1 MSELMRPDD
10 TPGAP
15 PEHDRIAGPAGI
27 RSQAAYFD
35 ERAKADV
42 EAEVAARDHHE
53 GLSARIQESGGAI
66 HAMVDG
72 IRHDDPGRTTRAELR
87 PVANALARHF
97 EATEKTARQA
107 LDEKDAAGA
116 VVREDRE
123 EGERLLRNLDDLLTR
138 EQPEDTFN
146 VSASGVLGEIDLYV
160 AHERRGLIPAVDR
173 ELSPTQ
179 SARLA
184 RSFAA

>member
-1 MSELMRPDD
+1 MSEVTRPED
-10 TPGAP
+10 TPGVP
-15 PEHDRIAGPAGI
+15 PEHDRIAGPASI
-27 RSQAAYFD
+27 RGQAAYFD

-42 EAEVAARDHHE
+42 EAQVAARDHHE
-53 GLSARIQESGGAI
+53 GLSARIQESAGEI

-72 IRHDDPGRTTRAELR
+72 VRHDDTRMPTRADLR

-107 LDEKDAAGA
+107 LDERHAAA
-116 VVREDRE
+116 DVVREDRE
-123 EGERLLRNLDDLLTR
+123 EGERLQRNLDDLLTR

-146 VSASGVLGEIDLYV
+146 VSASGVLGEIDLYM
-160 AHERRGLIPAVDR
+160 AHERRDLIPAIDR
-173 ELSPTQ
+173 ELSPTL

-184 RSFAA
+184 RSFAV

>member
-1 MSELMRPDD
+1 MSGLMRPED
-10 TPGAP
+10 TPGV
-15 PEHDRIAGPAGI
+15 PEHDRIAGPANI
-27 RSQAAYFD
+27 RGQAAYFD

-53 GLSARIQESGGAI
+53 GLSARIQESGDGL
-66 HAMVDG
+66 HRMVDYL
-72 IRHDDPGRTTRAELR
+72 RHDDTTMPTRADLR

-97 EATEKTARQA
+97 QATEKTARQA
-107 LDEKDAAGA
+107 LDERHAAA
-116 VVREDRE
+116 DVVREDRE
-123 EGERLLRNLDDLLTR
+123 EGERLQANLDDLITR
-138 EQPEDTFN
+138 DQPEDTFN

-173 ELSPTQ
+173 ELSPAQ

-184 RSFAA
+184 RAFAA